1 MGPRLKPEDIP
12 NVPAEAI
19 SRTHKLT
26 AKEREEAKRQ
36 PILQT
41 RAEVQELKPFK
52 RVQWLVKA
60 LEGVEDK
67 RMKIEAVFNI
77 LTAKSFSDAI
87 PPDFGRKMLEVLNAR
102 LYLFTDKQ
110 REFIKSPKFDLN
122 RKYTTVAIIDSDDE
136 PEEEEQLGLD
146 KKNARDLREI
156 VDMDTRN
163 NKKRKTL
170 EGYAEGRV
178 ERRQDTDGE
187 MYTLQE
193 FIEVYGGDEYNPPQE
208 WELKKL
214 TAFVFKE

>member
-1 MGPRLKPEDIP
+1 MAPRLKPEDIP

-19 SRTHKLT
+19 SREHKLT
-26 AKEREEAKRQ
+26 AKEREEMKRA

-60 LEGVEDK
+60 LEGVEEK
-67 RMKIEAVFNI
+67 RVKIEVVFNI

-87 PPDFGRKMLEVLNAR
+87 PPDYGKKMLEVLNQR
-102 LYLFTDKQ
+102 LYLFSDKQ
-110 REFIKSPKFDLN
+110 KEHIKSPKFDLN
-122 RKYTTVAIIDSDDE
+122 RKYTTVAILDSDDE
-136 PEEEEQLGLD
+136 PEEDQGQVT
-146 KKNARDLREI
+146 KANAKDLREI
-156 VDMDTRN
+156 VDMDTRS

-178 ERRQDTDGE
+178 ERRQDVDGE

-193 FIEVYGGDEYNPPQE
+193 FIEVYGGDEHQPPQE
-208 WELKKL
+208 WSLKKH